1 MKSPYCFIVKP
12 LDGKRYNNTKSIGG
26 IDLVVSTSQED
37 HTVSNRLG
45 VVVSTPIEYKGEIME
60 GDLLLVHHNVF
71 KLYYDMKGNEKSGA
85 SYLKD
90 DLFMVDNEQFFM
102 YFHDNKWSAH
112 SKYCFVKPI
121 KTRSS
126 IIHKNTL
133 EEPLIGTI
141 EYINQE
147 LLDLGLSIG
156 NEISFEPNSEY
167 PFYINDEKLYR
178 MLTKNITLKWN

>member
-12 LDGKRYNNTKSIGG
+12 LDGKRYNNTKEIGG
-26 IDLVVSTSQED
+26 INLIVSTSQED
-37 HTVSNRLG
+37 HTVSNRIG
-45 VVVSTPIEYKGEIME
+45 VVVSTPIGYNGDIVP

-71 KLYYDMKGNEKSGA
+71 KIYYDMKGREKSGA

-102 YFHDNKWSAH
+102 YFHDNKWSSH
-112 SKYCFVKPI
+112 SKYCFIRPVKL
-121 KTRSS
+121 KES
-126 IIHKNTL
+126 IIYKNTQ

-147 LLDLGLSIG
+147 LVDLGLSVG
-156 NEISFEPNSEY
+156 DEVSFEPNSEY
-167 PFYINDEKLYR
+167 PFYINDDKLYR
-178 MLTKNITLKWN
+178 MFTSNITIKWN

>member
-1 MKSPYCFIVKP
+1 M
-12 LDGKRYNNTKSIGG
+12 N
-26 IDLVVSTSQED
+26 
-37 HTVSNRLG
+37 
-45 VVVSTPIEYKGEIME
+45 
-60 GDLLLVHHNVF
+60 
-71 KLYYDMKGNEKSGA
+71 
-85 SYLKD
+85 
-90 DLFMVDNEQFFM
+90 
-102 YFHDNKWSAH
+102 
-112 SKYCFVKPI
+112 
-121 KTRSS
+121 S

>member
-12 LDGKRYNNTKSIGG
+12 LDGKRYNNTKNVGG

-45 VVVSTPIEYKGEIME
+45 VVVSTPIGYNGEIVV

-112 SKYCFVKPI
+112 SKYCFIKPI
-121 KTRSS
+121 KTRNS
-126 IIHKNTL
+126 IIHKNTN

-178 MLTKNITLKWN
+178 MLTNNITVKWN